1 MRVDERCS
9 SGDKKGVGVRV
20 EEQRRKKSSRRA
32 QLEPGGM

>member
-20 EEQRRKKSSRRA
+20 EEQRKKE
-32 QLEPGGM
+32 Q